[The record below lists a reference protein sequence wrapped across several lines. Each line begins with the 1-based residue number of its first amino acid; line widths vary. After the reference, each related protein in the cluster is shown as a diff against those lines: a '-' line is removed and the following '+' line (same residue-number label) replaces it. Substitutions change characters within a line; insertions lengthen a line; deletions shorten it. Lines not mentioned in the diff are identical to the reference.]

1 MITMGHSGC
10 LYNMDAVDTVTLER
24 DRYGTPAKLTFSV
37 INDVNLAVEEGALIE
52 FVFHDDRVFRGYVFK
67 TKSDADKIEVTAY
80 DQLRYLKNKDSFDY
94 KNIKLNRLVEL
105 IAQKYG
111 LRTGALVDTG
121 YVIPARKE
129 RDSTLID
136 IISTAIS
143 LTLTNSNRLYILR
156 DNYGEIV
163 LEDIESLRSGIVLNN
178 AIPNFT
184 IESSIDDKTYNVIEV
199 KSNDETIKPT
209 VAKDDASIKKWGVLK
224 YVDGSLKEG
233 ENPNAKAKAL
243 LALYNHRTRS
253 FSASDLPGDV
263 SIVGGSS
270 LAVMVNIGSEAIKQ
284 YMVVDSV
291 KHSFTG
297 DLHVMSLKLL
307 GGI

>member
-1 MITMGHSGC
+1 MGHSGY
-10 LYNMDAVDTVTLER
+10 LYNLDAIDTVSLER

-37 INDVNLAVEEGALIE
+37 INDVNLAVEEGVLIE
-52 FVFHDDRVFRGYVFK
+52 FIFNDDRVFRGYVFK
-67 TKSDADKIEVTAY
+67 TKSDAEKIEVTAY

-94 KNIKLNRLVEL
+94 KNLKLNELVQL
-105 IAQKYG
+105 IARKYG
-111 LRTGALVDTG
+111 LRTGELADTG
-121 YVIPARKE
+121 YVIPPRKE

-143 LTLTNSNRLYILR
+143 LTLTNNSRLYILR
-156 DNYGEIV
+156 DRYGEIV
-163 LEDIESLRSGIVLNN
+163 LEDIEALRSGIVLNN
-178 AIPNFT
+178 AIPSFT

-199 KSNDETIKPT
+199 KSNDETIAPT
-209 VAKDDASIKKWGVLK
+209 VEKDDDSIKKWGVLK

-233 ENPNAKAKAL
+233 ENPNVKAKAL

-253 FSASDLPGDV
+253 FSASDIPGDV

-270 LAVMVNIGSEAIKQ
+270 LAVIVNIGSEEIMQ